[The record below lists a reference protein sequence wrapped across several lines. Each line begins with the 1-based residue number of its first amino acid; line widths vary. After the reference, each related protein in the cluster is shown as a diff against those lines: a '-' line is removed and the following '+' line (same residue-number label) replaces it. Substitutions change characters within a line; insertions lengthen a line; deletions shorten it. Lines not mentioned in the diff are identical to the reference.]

1 MYILRLL
8 ILYAK
13 NTKTAEVIEL
23 LLYLGKQVSKRDF
36 QRSRKNLAKR
46 PGRTTQEKISL
57 RCM

>member
-36 QRSRKNLAKR
+36 QRSRKNLAKKAR
-46 PGRTTQEKISL
+46 KNHTGKNKSAL
-57 RCM
+57 

>member
-23 LLYLGKQVSKRDF
+23 LLYLGKQVSKR
-36 QRSRKNLAKR
+36 SRKNLAKR